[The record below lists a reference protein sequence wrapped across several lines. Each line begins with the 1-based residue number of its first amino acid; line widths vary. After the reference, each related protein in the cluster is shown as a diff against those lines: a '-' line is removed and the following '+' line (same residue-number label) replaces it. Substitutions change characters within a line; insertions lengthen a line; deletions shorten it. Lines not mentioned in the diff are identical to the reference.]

1 MTYEMRLHE
10 VPFNQIKN
18 GSKTIESRLNDEKR
32 RDFKV
37 GDLIK
42 IYKRPDESEFI
53 TVEIINL
60 HVHKNF
66 VDLFKSFPST
76 SFGGEGLDDLTE
88 SIYQYY
94 SKDDEEKYGVVGI
107 ELNVI

>member
-1 MTYEMRLHE
+1 MRLHE
-10 VPFNQIKN
+10 IPFNQIKN

-42 IYKRPDESEFI
+42 IYKRPDESEFLN
-53 TVEIINL
+53 VEIINL
-60 HVHKNF
+60 HITENF
-66 VDLFKSFPST
+66 IELFNSFPSS
-76 SFGGEGLDDLTE
+76 SFGGESTEDLVK

-94 SKDDEEKYGVVGI
+94 SKDDEEKYGVVGV
-107 ELNVI
+107 ELKLI